1 MIISMTE
8 DLYKRPSL
16 ESRVSGN
23 RNGEIA
29 VESRIR
35 PGRIEE
41 ANNSLVDIHGYLS
54 LIHI

>member
-41 ANNSLVDIHGYLS
+41 ANNSLVDIHGYLW
-54 LIHI
+54 